1 MDNAKITFDKNNYNK
16 NILTPAECMR
26 WAVDKMMIK
35 TSSILQALM
44 YSENLEPEQLIDIH
58 RTYLYERKMMSTIHN
73 ISILY
78 DGGKLN
84 THFASYDV
92 RHFLRSVVKYT
103 HKLFRD
109 SRIEFYIDCEKR
121 SAYAVFDVKLMS
133 FIIFN
138 LISNSILHTKRR
150 EKTVNINASVKQN
163 NFIISYKDNGSGIS
177 AAKRRTLFIPNNS
190 VITREEIEESGG
202 FMSVGLGL
210 KASYKTAVDMG
221 GSIECLPGKGAEFII
236 TIPQKKDDIG
246 FNEVCEA
253 DIDTDFALSLLAAPL
268 LKEKFGEQ
276 G

>member
-109 SRIEFYIDCEKR
+109 SRIEFYIDCEK
-121 SAYAVFDVKLMS
+121 
-133 FIIFN
+133 
-138 LISNSILHTKRR
+138 
-150 EKTVNINASVKQN
+150 TVNINASVKQN

-177 AAKRRTLFIPNNS
+177 AAKRRTLFIPDHS

-210 KASYKTAVDMG
+210 KASYKAAVDMG